1 MSKHTDKNKN
11 KNKNTDT
18 GRKKKQGFS
27 FRGTRFFVLV
37 AAIYILLFFFNPDAA
52 LLSLSK
58 AAKVLLKILP
68 ILAMVICFT
77 GVLNYF
83 LRPKHIAR
91 HLGEES
97 GSMGWF
103 WAMAAGVV
111 SHGPMY
117 IWYPFLEDLREH
129 GARDGLIATFFY
141 ARAVKIPLLPLMID
155 YFGLVFTGVL
165 SLYILVGALLQGL
178 LLQRLVGRFG
188 ENQKE

>member
-1 MSKHTDKNKN
+1 MSKHADKKN
-11 KNKNTDT
+11 NIDT
-18 GRKKKQGFS
+18 GRKKKQGFA
-27 FRGTRFFVLV
+27 FRGTRFLALV
-37 AAIYILLFFFNPDAA
+37 AALYIVLFFFNPDAA
-52 LLSLSK
+52 LLSLAK

-68 ILAMVICFT
+68 ILILVICFT

-97 GSMGWF
+97 GAMGWF
-103 WAMAAGVV
+103 WAMAAGVL

-141 ARAVKIPLLPLMID
+141 ARALKVPLLPLMID

-165 SLYILVGALLQGL
+165 SLYILVGALLQGW
-178 LLQRLVGRFG
+178 LLQWLEGRFG
-188 ENQKE
+188 ENQKD